1 MMFPFFAKLH
11 PKFKTPYITII
22 IYAVVAIC
30 FVWTGNFMTLLMMGT
45 FVSRLGEVAICIS
58 LIVLRK
64 KQPALERPFKMWGYP
79 ITTILAA
86 IITFILVCHVAPQ
99 QILSGSLLMLTSVPA
114 YLIFRATV
122 GKKAASASEKE

>member
-1 MMFPFFAKLH
+1 
-11 PKFKTPYITII
+11 
-22 IYAVVAIC
+22 
-30 FVWTGNFMTLLMMGT
+30 MTLLMMGT

-64 KQPALERPFKMWGYP
+64 KQPTLDRPFKMWGYP

-122 GKKAASASEKE
+122 GKKAAATSEEE

>member
-1 MMFPFFAKLH
+1 
-11 PKFKTPYITII
+11 
-22 IYAVVAIC
+22 
-30 FVWTGNFMTLLMMGT
+30 MTLLMMGT
-45 FVSRLGEVAICIS
+45 FVSRLGEVAICLS

-64 KQPALERPFKMWGYP
+64 KQPELERPFKMWGYP

-99 QILSGSLLMLTSVPA
+99 QILSGALLMLTSVPA

-122 GKKAASASEKE
+122 GKKLAAQDAQQQ

>member
-1 MMFPFFAKLH
+1 
-11 PKFKTPYITII
+11 
-22 IYAVVAIC
+22 
-30 FVWTGNFMTLLMMGT
+30 MTLLMMGT

-64 KQPALERPFKMWGYP
+64 KQPGLERPFKMWGYP

-99 QILSGSLLMLTSVPA
+99 QILSGTLLMLTSVPA

-122 GKKAASASEKE
+122 GKKAVEAADKE